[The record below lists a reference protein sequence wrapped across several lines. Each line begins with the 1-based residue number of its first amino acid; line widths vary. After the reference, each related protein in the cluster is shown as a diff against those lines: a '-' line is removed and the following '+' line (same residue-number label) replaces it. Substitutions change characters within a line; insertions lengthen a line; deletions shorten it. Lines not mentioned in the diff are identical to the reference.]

1 MNSSL
6 NMTIVMQSER
16 GAMHTVHMRT
26 GNIQC
31 AFLRVHPRMYAYPA
45 VLLELLSAAGA
56 SFATPLRS
64 VLRIEV
70 KEPLSKGKLM
80 GGGSQRGKWIR
91 SKKQRWGQTDAAIRK
106 CVSDKYK
113 KSTINHR
120 WRSRWEQGHWFPG
133 FHWGS
138 ILRQWR
144 TEQESTIINH
154 KGRQMRCIIQSFPSG
169 TD

>member
-1 MNSSL
+1 MYSSL
-6 NMTIVMQSER
+6 KITIVMQSEKW
-16 GAMHTVHMRT
+16 AMHTMHMRA
-26 GNIQC
+26 GNIWC
-31 AFLRVHPRMYAYPA
+31 AFLRVRPRMYAYPA

-56 SFATPLRS
+56 SFATPLWS

-80 GGGSQRGKWIR
+80 EGERKMDQEQEAEMRTNRR
-91 SKKQRWGQTDAAIRK
+91 SNQKVCEWQIQK
-106 CVSDKYK
+106 K

-120 WRSRWEQGHWFPG
+120 WRSRWEQGRWFPG

-169 TD
+169 AD

>member
-31 AFLRVHPRMYAYPA
+31 AFLRVHPRVYAYPA

-80 GGGSQRGKWIR
+80 GGGEAREENGSG
-91 SKKQRWGQTDAAIRK
+91 A
-106 CVSDKYK
+106 
-113 KSTINHR
+113 
-120 WRSRWEQGHWFPG
+120 RSRDED
-133 FHWGS
+133 
-138 ILRQWR
+138 
-144 TEQESTIINH
+144 
-154 KGRQMRCIIQSFPSG
+154 KQMRQSESVWVTNIKKVQSIIDGGAGGNKG
-169 TD
+169 TDSLAFTEGLF

>member
-31 AFLRVHPRMYAYPA
+31 AFLRVHPRVYAYPA

-80 GGGSQRGKWIR
+80 GGGKPE
-91 SKKQRWGQTDAAIRK
+91 RK
-106 CVSDKYK
+106 MD
-113 KSTINHR
+113 
-120 WRSRWEQGHWFPG
+120 Q
-133 FHWGS
+133 
-138 ILRQWR
+138 
-144 TEQESTIINH
+144 EQEAE
-154 KGRQMRCIIQSFPSG
+154 MRTNRCGNQKVCE
-169 TD
+169 

>member
-31 AFLRVHPRMYAYPA
+31 AFLRVHPRVYAYPA

-56 SFATPLRS
+56 SFATPLWS

-80 GGGSQRGKWIR
+80 GGEAREENGSGAGSR
-91 SKKQRWGQTDAAIRK
+91 DE
-106 CVSDKYK
+106 DK
-113 KSTINHR
+113 
-120 WRSRWEQGHWFPG
+120 
-133 FHWGS
+133 
-138 ILRQWR
+138 
-144 TEQESTIINH
+144 
-154 KGRQMRCIIQSFPSG
+154 QMRQSESVWVTNIKKVQSIIDGGAGGNKG
-169 TD
+169 TDSLAFTEGLF